1 MHFTIEDNAFYGCT
15 SLRFITL
22 GDCVETIGS
31 YAFYGGTQTNTMK
44 ILTACVTL
52 PASIKSIGNYAFRNR
67 NIENVYCKSLIPPSL
82 EGPNVFGNDWY
93 FSGKCQYY
101 VPMSAV
107 DDYKKALYWKDLGDN
122 IVGYDFK

>member
-1 MHFTIEDNAFYGCT
+1 MGA
-15 SLRFITL
+15 LITL